1 MNKMAY
7 GLRKLLREGGKWLAL
22 EWLALA
28 LLLSATLNVKLFSD
42 VGDARRAAEEQ
53 RKRAVV
59 ATQGLSSTAHLLYLT
74 NRTAIAE
81 SCLVDA
87 LTQQPRRRQSS
98 EEFKR
103 AMAEAHKSEENAGV
117 ECKQLE
123 PERSEAETARLV
135 EDKIQ
140 EEMRKMK

>member
-28 LLLSATLNVKLFSD
+28 LLLSVTLNVKLFSE
-42 VGDARRAAEEQ
+42 VGDARRTAEEQ

-59 ATQGLSSTAHLLYLT
+59 ATQGLNSTAHLLYLT
-74 NRTAIAE
+74 NRTAITE

-87 LTQQPRRRQSS
+87 LSQQRRRQSS

-103 AMAEAHKSEENAGV
+103 VMAEAHKSEENAGV

-140 EEMRKMK
+140 EEMRKMN

>member
-1 MNKMAY
+1 MNKMAD

-28 LLLSATLNVKLFSD
+28 LLLSVTLNVKLFSA

-53 RKRAVV
+53 RKRPVV
-59 ATQGLSSTAHLLYLT
+59 ATQGLNSTAHLLYLT

-87 LTQQPRRRQSS
+87 LSQQRRRKSS

-103 AMAEAHKSEENAGV
+103 VMAEPQWPT
-117 ECKQLE
+117 QL
-123 PERSEAETARLV
+123 PG
-135 EDKIQ
+135 
-140 EEMRKMK
+140 

>member
-7 GLRKLLREGGKWLAL
+7 GLGKLLREGGKWLAL

-28 LLLSATLNVKLFSD
+28 LVLSVTLNLKLFSD
-42 VGDARRAAEEQ
+42 VNDARKAAEEQ

-59 ATQGLSSTAHLLYLT
+59 ATQELNSTAHLLYLT
-74 NRTAIAE
+74 NRTAIVE
-81 SCLVDA
+81 SCLFDA
-87 LTQQPRRRQSS
+87 LSQQRRQSS

-103 AMAEAHKSEENAGV
+103 VMEEVHKVQSDSGIG
-117 ECKQLE
+117 CKQLE
-123 PERSEAETARLV
+123 PERSEAETARLL

-140 EEMRKMK
+140 EEMRKTK

>member
-28 LLLSATLNVKLFSD
+28 LLLSVTLNVKMFSD
-42 VGDARRAAEEQ
+42 VRDARKADEEQ

-59 ATQGLSSTAHLLYLT
+59 ATEGLNSTAHLLYLT
-74 NRTAIAE
+74 TRTAITE

-87 LTQQPRRRQSS
+87 LSQQRRRQSS

-103 AMAEAHKSEENAGV
+103 VLAEAHKSEENAGV

-140 EEMRKMK
+140 EEMRKTK

>member
-1 MNKMAY
+1 MNQMAY
-7 GLRKLLREGGKWLAL
+7 GVRQLLREGGKWLAL

-28 LLLSATLNVKLFSD
+28 VLLSVTLNVKLFSD

-53 RKRAVV
+53 RKRALV
-59 ATQGLSSTAHLLYLT
+59 ATQGLNSTAHLLYLT
-74 NRTAIAE
+74 NRTAISE

-87 LTQQPRRRQSS
+87 LSQQRRRQSS

-103 AMAEAHKSEENAGV
+103 VMAEAHRSEENAGV
-117 ECKQLE
+117 ECKPLG